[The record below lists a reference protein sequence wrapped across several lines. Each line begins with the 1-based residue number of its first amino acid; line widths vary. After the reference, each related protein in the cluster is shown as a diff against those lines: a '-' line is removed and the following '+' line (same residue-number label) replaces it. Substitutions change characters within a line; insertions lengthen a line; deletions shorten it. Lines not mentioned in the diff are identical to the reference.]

1 MKSRRPQSASKP
13 NINDQKLSC
22 SISYKKLTPTAD
34 CISCYPSPGNMN
46 SNTAINLRKSLIKKL
61 WSFLNIV

>member
-34 CISCYPSPGNMN
+34 CISCYPSQ
-46 SNTAINLRKSLIKKL
+46 LI
-61 WSFLNIV
+61 